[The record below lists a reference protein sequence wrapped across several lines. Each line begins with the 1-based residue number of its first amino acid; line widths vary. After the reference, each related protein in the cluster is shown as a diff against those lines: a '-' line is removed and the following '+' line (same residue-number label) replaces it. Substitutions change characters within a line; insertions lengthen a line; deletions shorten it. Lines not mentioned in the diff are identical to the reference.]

1 MSATSRDGEI
11 ASVLS
16 MVLTLGLLLLAFR
29 RIATSGAMLVVLGV
43 SLSWSMG
50 IITLFVGHLT
60 VYSMMFVSVVIGIG
74 IDYGIYFLFR
84 YREERTLGVRLVAAL
99 ERTAARSGP
108 GILLAALTAATTFY
122 ILTIAEFRGIREF
135 GFISGCAILL
145 AFLAM
150 MTVFPAAL
158 VLIERRR
165 TTPRVVAIA
174 VDPRRPRP
182 GDPREVP
189 VAAVVRAISAG
200 HRHRRG
206 PSDGRVAVGGAAG
219 WLSTTTS

>member
-1 MSATSRDGEI
+1 M
-11 ASVLS
+11 
-16 MVLTLGLLLLAFR
+16 
-29 RIATSGAMLVVLGV
+29 
-43 SLSWSMG
+43 
-50 IITLFVGHLT
+50 
-60 VYSMMFVSVVIGIG
+60 
-74 IDYGIYFLFR
+74 
-84 YREERTLGVRLVAAL
+84 RLVAAL

-174 VDPRRPRP
+174 ADPRQPA
-182 GDPREVP
+182 DQVT
-189 VAAVVRAISAG
+189 RARSRCWSGSCDI
-200 HRHRRG
+200 RG
-206 PSDGRVAVGGAAG
+206 PSSPPRPF
-219 WLSTTTS
+219 